1 MSPLPENALSRRHCI
16 LFVDD
21 DPAMLKA
28 FERLLHAERHRWEMV
43 FVRTL
48 DAACERLEERAVDV
62 LVTELR
68 LAGESGV
75 TLLEKVKRDHPGVTR
90 IIFSANGEREPPVRL
105 ASLTHQFLAKPFDVL
120 ALRDTLDRACTVR
133 ELLER
138 PAVRD
143 AVGGI
148 SSLPS
153 LPGIF
158 LELQSAIGDPRATV
172 ARIARIIERDI
183 GMTAKVLQLVN
194 SAYFGVGLRGGGG
207 RVSSVE
213 QAVVMLGL
221 STVQYLALASS
232 LFSVYSGRDDSHGFS
247 LSLLQDHS
255 LLAARIA
262 SRLLPD
268 RVASEQAFV
277 AGLLHDAGK
286 LILAERHPQRYRKVL
301 GSAAREALPLTLL
314 ETAEF
319 GASHPEIGA
328 YLFGTWGL
336 PTVIVE
342 AVAFHHDPSAA
353 GRARFDATGAVHVA
367 EVLTHEVTRPAN
379 DLGGPSGTSGRRPM
393 LDGAYLETTGVS
405 AQLPGWRALATSF
418 VKAQ

>member
-1 MSPLPENALSRRHCI
+1 VTLLPENALPRRHCI

-28 FERLLHAERHRWEMV
+28 FERLLHVERHRWEMV

-48 DAACERLEERAVDV
+48 DAAYERLGARAVDV

-75 TLLEKVKRDHPGVTR
+75 SLLEKVKRDHPGITR

-105 ASLTHQFLAKPFDVL
+105 AALTHQFLAKPFDVL
-120 ALRDTLDRACTVR
+120 ALRETLDRACTVR

-138 PAVRD
+138 PAIRD

-148 SSLPS
+148 SALPS
-153 LPGIF
+153 LPAIY
-158 LELQSAIGDPRATV
+158 LELQSALGDPRVTV
-172 ARIARIIERDI
+172 ARVARIVERDI
-183 GMTAKVLQLVN
+183 AMTAKVLQLVN
-194 SAYFGVGLRGGGG
+194 SAYFGVALRGGGG
-207 RVSSVE
+207 RIASVE
-213 QAVVMLGL
+213 QALVMLGL
-221 STVQYLALASS
+221 NTIQYLTLASS
-232 LFSVYSGRDDSHGFS
+232 LFSVYSARDDFYGFS
-247 LSLLQDHS
+247 LSLLQEHS

-262 SRLLPD
+262 ARLLPA
-268 RVASEQAFV
+268 RVASEEAFV
-277 AGLLHDAGK
+277 AALLHDAGK
-286 LILAERHPQRYRKVL
+286 LILAGRHPERYRKL
-301 GSAAREALPLTLL
+301 MSTAAREALPLTLL

-319 GASHPEIGA
+319 GASHPEIAA

-336 PTVIVE
+336 PTMIVE

-353 GRARFDATGAVHVA
+353 GRKVFDATGAVHVA
-367 EVLTHEVTRPAN
+367 EVLAHEVTQPAN
-379 DLGGPSGTSGRRPM
+379 DASGRRAS

>member
-1 MSPLPENALSRRHCI
+1 MTLLPENALPRRHCI

-28 FERLLHAERHRWEMV
+28 FERLLHVERHRWEMV

-48 DAACERLEERAVDV
+48 DAAYERLGARAVDV

-75 TLLEKVKRDHPGVTR
+75 SLLEKVKRDHPGITR

-105 ASLTHQFLAKPFDVL
+105 AALTHQFLAKPFDVL
-120 ALRDTLDRACTVR
+120 ALRETLDRACTVR

-138 PAVRD
+138 PAIRD

-148 SSLPS
+148 SALPS
-153 LPGIF
+153 LPAIY
-158 LELQSAIGDPRATV
+158 LELQSALGDPRVTV
-172 ARIARIIERDI
+172 ARVARIVERDI
-183 GMTAKVLQLVN
+183 AMTAKVLQLVN
-194 SAYFGVGLRGGGG
+194 SAYFGVALRGGGG
-207 RVSSVE
+207 RIASVE
-213 QAVVMLGL
+213 QALVMLGL
-221 STVQYLALASS
+221 NTIQYLTLASS
-232 LFSVYSGRDDSHGFS
+232 LFSVYSARDDFYGFS
-247 LSLLQDHS
+247 LSLLQEHS

-262 SRLLPD
+262 ARLLPA
-268 RVASEQAFV
+268 RVASEEAFV
-277 AGLLHDAGK
+277 AALLHDAGK
-286 LILAERHPQRYRKVL
+286 LILAGRHPERYRKL
-301 GSAAREALPLTLL
+301 MSTAAREALPLTLL

-319 GASHPEIGA
+319 GASHPEIAA

-336 PTVIVE
+336 PTMIVE

-353 GRARFDATGAVHVA
+353 GRKVFDATGAVHVA
-367 EVLTHEVTRPAN
+367 EVLAHEVTQPAN
-379 DLGGPSGTSGRRPM
+379 DASGRRAS

>member
-1 MSPLPENALSRRHCI
+1 MSPLPENAMPRRHCI

-28 FERLLHAERHRWEMV
+28 FERLLHAERHRWDML

-48 DAACERLEERAVDV
+48 DSAYERLAERAVDV

-75 TLLEKVKRDHPGVTR
+75 ALLERVKREHPGITR

-105 ASLTHQFLAKPFDVL
+105 AALTHQFLAKPFDVL
-120 ALRDTLDRACTVR
+120 TLRETLDRACTVR

-148 SSLPS
+148 SALPS
-153 LPGIF
+153 LPALY
-158 LELQSAIGDPRATV
+158 LELHRALGDPRATV
-172 ARIARIIERDI
+172 ARVARIVERDI
-183 GMTAKVLQLVN
+183 AMTAKVLQLVN
-194 SAYFGVGLRGGGG
+194 SAYFAVGARSGNG
-207 RVSSVE
+207 RIASVE
-213 QAVVMLGL
+213 QAVVLLGM
-221 STVQYLALASS
+221 STIQYLALASS
-232 LFSVYSGRDDSHGFS
+232 LFSAHGGQDDTYGFS

-262 SRLLPD
+262 SRLCPE
-268 RVASEQAFV
+268 RVTSEQAFV

-286 LILAERHPQRYRKVL
+286 LVLAERHPERYRRVQ
-301 GSAAREALPLTLL
+301 SAAARESLPLTLL

-353 GRARFDATGAVHVA
+353 RRGRFDVTGAVHVA
-367 EVLTHEVTRPAN
+367 EVLAHEVTRPAN
-379 DLGGPSGTSGRRPM
+379 DLGAPSGRRPM
-393 LDGAYLETTGVS
+393 LDGAYLETTGV
-405 AQLPGWRALATSF
+405 APQLPGWRALAASF

>member
-1 MSPLPENALSRRHCI
+1 VTLAPDSALPRRHCI

-21 DPAMLKA
+21 DPSMLKA
-28 FERLLHAERHRWEMV
+28 FERLLHVERHRWEML

-48 DAACERLEERAVDV
+48 DAAYDRLTARSVDV

-75 TLLEKVKRDHPGVTR
+75 ALLERVKRDHPGVTR

-105 ASLTHQFLAKPFDVL
+105 AALTHQFLAKPFDVL
-120 ALRDTLDRACTVR
+120 CLRETLDRACTVR
-133 ELLER
+133 EILEK
-138 PAVRD
+138 PAIRD

-148 SSLPS
+148 SALPS
-153 LPGIF
+153 LPAIY
-158 LELQSAIGDPRATV
+158 LELQSALGDPRVTVNRV
-172 ARIARIIERDI
+172 ARIVERDI
-183 GMTAKVLQLVN
+183 AMSAKVLQLVN
-194 SAYFGVGLRGGGG
+194 SAYFGAGLRSGS

-213 QAVVMLGL
+213 QAVVLLGL
-221 STVQYLALASS
+221 NTIQYLALASS
-232 LFSVYSGRDDSHGFS
+232 LFNVYNERDDLFGFS
-247 LSLLQDHS
+247 LSLLQEHS

-262 SRLLPD
+262 ARLLPG
-268 RVASEQAFV
+268 RVASEEAFIS
-277 AGLLHDAGK
+277 ALLHDAGK
-286 LILAERHPQRYRKVL
+286 LILAGRHPERYRKVV
-301 GSAAREALPLTLL
+301 SAAAREALPLTLL

-319 GASHPEIGA
+319 GASHPEVAA
-328 YLFGTWGL
+328 YLFGLWGL

-353 GRARFDATGAVHVA
+353 GRGTFDVTGAVHVG
-367 EVLTHEVTRPAN
+367 EVLANEVTRPAN
-379 DLGGPSGTSGRRPM
+379 DASGKRSM
-393 LDGAYLETTGVS
+393 LDGAYLETTGVA

>member
-1 MSPLPENALSRRHCI
+1 MLPENALPRRHCI

-28 FERLLHAERHRWEMV
+28 FERLLHVERHRWEMV

-48 DAACERLEERAVDV
+48 DAAYERLGGRSVDV

-75 TLLEKVKRDHPGVTR
+75 PLLEKVKRDYPGITR

-105 ASLTHQFLAKPFDVL
+105 AALTHQFLAKPFDVL
-120 ALRDTLDRACTVR
+120 ALRETLARACTVR

-138 PAVRD
+138 PAIRD

-148 SSLPS
+148 SALPS
-153 LPGIF
+153 LPTIY
-158 LELQSAIGDPRATV
+158 LELQSALGDPRITV
-172 ARIARIIERDI
+172 ARVARIVERDI
-183 GMTAKVLQLVN
+183 AMTAKVLQLVN

-207 RVSSVE
+207 RIASVE
-213 QAVVMLGL
+213 QALVMLGL
-221 STVQYLALASS
+221 NTIQYLALASS
-232 LFSVYSGRDDSHGFS
+232 LFNVYGARDDFYGFS
-247 LSLLQDHS
+247 LSLLQEHS

-262 SRLLPD
+262 ARLLPA
-268 RVASEQAFV
+268 RVASEEAFV
-277 AGLLHDAGK
+277 AALLHDAGK
-286 LILAERHPQRYRKVL
+286 LILAGRHPERYRKL
-301 GSAAREALPLTLL
+301 MNTAAREALPLTLL
-314 ETAEF
+314 ETTEF
-319 GASHPEIGA
+319 GASHPEIAA

-336 PTVIVE
+336 PTMIVE

-353 GRARFDATGAVHVA
+353 GRKVFDATGAVHVA
-367 EVLTHEVTRPAN
+367 EVLAHEVTQPAN
-379 DLGGPSGTSGRRPM
+379 DASGRRAA